1 MNDRRSLIWSSLTAT
16 LLLSSGCA
24 TVKTD
29 RSGTIA
35 DLDYYELKRS
45 EQPLIV
51 TSEDVVKRFQSYLEV
66 AGHGDMSI
74 LAANRVATL
83 RLLEQEAAWSGE
95 GFEDNEFAEVDPVQL
110 EKSIAEYQAV
120 FDENPDYAGNDQILY
135 QLAKAHSINQ
145 DSDATVDALALIVEK
160 YPESSYYLDAEFR
173 MGELLY
179 AMSLYPEAEE
189 SFKRLVDYGREGNK
203 YYSSAGY
210 MLGWSLFKQ
219 NRYDDSLVSFARLLD
234 EDYPDQ
240 AAVDAASG
248 AALEIWKDSIYTM
261 AVTFSYRGEW
271 EEIGEFF
278 DGYGK
283 RHYEHMVYD
292 RLADFYYEQKYYQSG
307 ASSLTA
313 FVERYPDSEK
323 APLFA
328 QKIIEKFDLAAYPLL
343 KRKNEADYIGRFGI
357 DSDYWKSHSE
367 AVRDTIRGP
376 LKAYI
381 MDLARFNHG
390 WAQQSK
396 KPEEKAAKFALA
408 GKWYDVYLRS
418 FPDAEDSAEARFLLA
433 EIAYELGDYKKAK
446 DNYEVVAY
454 KFRDHPRAA
463 EAAYATILA
472 FNKYEPVSPED
483 AAEWRKLSAA
493 NSMRFVRE
501 FPEHEERGRVLV
513 STSELFLADKNYDE
527 ALSVSRLAWDI
538 KDELSARY
546 RYGAAL
552 VRGHA
557 SFELGLY
564 EESEKALSEALE
576 YNKIQRGTRKEI
588 RDKIAA
594 AIYKQGEKAKAEG
607 NYEVAVS
614 SWKRLGDVMPGSD
627 NTIIAAY
634 DAAALL
640 LELEKYPEAEE
651 ALQDFQNKYPNH
663 KLSKDIPSKL
673 IFTYEKQEKWG
684 KAAGT
689 LWTIWKTTDDKE
701 EKRIACFQAAEYY
714 QKAGNIRS
722 AIAMYKQYAHSYK
735 EPFDPAVEAH
745 AKLDEIYKEKGEADK
760 RRFWLDKVISLH
772 NKNPAKQSERSTYL
786 ASKAYFELAEFD
798 RENYE
803 SIGLSLPL
811 NKSVPVKN
819 KAMQKA
825 QDGYTQSVELGVL
838 EYTTAST
845 YRIGQLYTQLSQA
858 LMNSERPKGLDE
870 LELEEY
876 QFLLE
881 DQAYPFEEAAI
892 DIHMKNINRTRDGIY
907 DEWIK
912 RSYGVMADL
921 LPTQYRKDERAPN
934 YVSEIR

>member
-1 MNDRRSLIWSSLTAT
+1 MNDRRSLIWSSVAAAVLFT
-16 LLLSSGCA
+16 SGCA
-24 TVKTD
+24 TVTPD
-29 RSGTIA
+29 RKGTIA
-35 DLDYYELKRS
+35 DLDYYELKNP
-45 EQPLIV
+45 QNQLVV
-51 TSEDVVKRFQSYLEV
+51 TSDDVVRKFQAYLEV
-66 AGHGDMSI
+66 AGQDEMAI

-83 RLLEQEAAWSGE
+83 RLVEQEAAWSGE

-110 EKSIAEYQAV
+110 QKSIDEYQAV
-120 FDENPDYAGNDQILY
+120 LKENPDYAGNDQILY
-135 QLAKAHSINQ
+135 QLAKAYSIAQ
-145 DSDATVDALALIVEK
+145 QPEDTADALAQIVEK
-160 YPESSYYLDAEFR
+160 YPDSEYYLDAEFR
-173 MGELLY
+173 LGELLY
-179 AMSLYPEAEE
+179 AMSQFPEAEE
-189 SFKRLVDYGREGNK
+189 SFKRLVAFGREENK

-219 NRYDDSLVSFARLLD
+219 NRYDDSLLAFARLLD
-234 EDYPDQ
+234 EDYPTPEAIDS
-240 AAVDAASG
+240 AEGSS
-248 AALEIWKDSIYTM
+248 LEILKDSIYTM

-271 EEIGEFF
+271 EEVGEFF
-278 DGYGK
+278 DEYGE
-283 RHYEHMVYD
+283 RHYEHLIYD
-292 RLADFYYEQKYYQSG
+292 RLAEFYYEQKYYQSG
-307 ASSLTA
+307 ASSLLA
-313 FVERYPDSEK
+313 FVDRYPNGDRAPQFLQKVVEK
-323 APLFA
+323 Y
-328 QKIIEKFDLAAYPLL
+328 DLAAYPIL
-343 KRKNEADYIGRFGI
+343 KRQNEADYIDRFGI
-357 DSDYWKSHSE
+357 DSEYWETHDEK
-367 AVRDTIRGP
+367 VRETIRGP

-390 WAQQSK
+390 WAQKSK
-396 KPEEKAAKFALA
+396 KPEEKTEKFALA

-418 FPDAEDSAEARFLLA
+418 FPEAEDSAEARFLLA

-454 KFRDHPRAA
+454 KFRNHPRSA

-472 FNKYEPVSPED
+472 FNKYKPVSDEE
-483 AAEWRKLSAA
+483 AAEWRKLSAE

-513 STSELFLADKNYDE
+513 STSELFLADKNYEE

-538 KDELSARY
+538 KDELSDRY

-557 SFELGLY
+557 SFELGKFD
-564 EESEKALSEALE
+564 ESEKSLTEALE
-576 YNKIQRGTRKEI
+576 YKNINRKTRREI

-594 AIYKQGEKAKAEG
+594 AIYKQGEQAKAEG
-607 NYEVAVS
+607 NYEVAVN
-614 SWKRLGDVMPGSD
+614 SWKRLGDVMPGST
-627 NTIIAAY
+627 NTIIAEY

-640 LELEKYPEAEE
+640 MELEKYEEAEV
-651 ALQDFQNKYPNH
+651 ALKDFQRKYPNH

-684 KAAGT
+684 KAAGA
-689 LWTIWKTTDDKE
+689 LWTIWKNTKDKE
-701 EKRIACFQAAEYY
+701 EKRIAAFQAAEYY
-714 QKAGNIRS
+714 QKAGNTRS
-722 AIAMYKQYAHSYK
+722 AIAMFKQYAHSYK

-745 AKLDEIYKEKGEADK
+745 AKLDEIYKEQGEHEK

-772 NKNPAKQSERSTYL
+772 RNNPDKQSERSTYL
-786 ASKAYFELAEFD
+786 ASKALYELAEFE

-803 SIGLSLPL
+803 SIRLTLPL
-811 NKSVPVKN
+811 NKSVPVKS
-819 KAMQKA
+819 KAMKNA
-825 QDGYTQSVELGVL
+825 QDKYSKSVELGVL
-838 EYTTAST
+838 EFTTAST
-845 YRIGQLYTQLSQA
+845 FRIGQLYTQLSRA
-858 LMNSERPKGLDE
+858 LLDSERPKGLDE

-892 DIHMKNINRTRDGIY
+892 DIHMKNINRTQDGLY

-921 LPTQYRKDERAPN
+921 LPTQYRRDERALN

>member
-1 MNDRRSLIWSSLTAT
+1 MNDRRSLIWSSVAAAV
-16 LLLSSGCA
+16 LLSSGCA
-24 TVKTD
+24 TVTPD
-29 RSGTIA
+29 RKGTIA
-35 DLDYYELKRS
+35 DLDYYELKHS
-45 EQPLIV
+45 QNQLVV
-51 TSEDVVKRFQSYLEV
+51 TSDDVVRKFQAYLEV
-66 AGHGDMSI
+66 ASPNDMAI

-95 GFEDNEFAEVDPVQL
+95 GFEDNEFAEVDPEQL
-110 EKSIAEYQAV
+110 QKSIDEYQDV
-120 FDENPDYAGNDQILY
+120 LDKNPDYVGNDQILY
-135 QLAKAHSINQ
+135 QLAKAYSIAQQPEDTAN
-145 DSDATVDALALIVEK
+145 VLAQIVEK
-160 YPESSYYLDAEFR
+160 YPDSEYYLDAEFR
-173 MGELLY
+173 LGELLY
-179 AMSLYPEAEE
+179 AMNQYAEAEE

-219 NRYDDSLVSFARLLD
+219 NRYDDTLLSFARLLD

-240 AAVDAASG
+240 AAVDSAEGSAR
-248 AALEIWKDSIYTM
+248 EILKDSIYTM

-271 EEIGEFF
+271 EEVGEFF
-278 DGYGK
+278 DQYGK
-283 RHYEHMVYD
+283 RHYEYMVYD
-292 RLADFYYEQKYYQSG
+292 RLADLYYDQKYYQSG
-307 ASSLTA
+307 ASSLQA
-313 FVERYPDSEK
+313 FVDRYPDGDR
-323 APLFA
+323 APLFL
-328 QKIIEKFDLAAYPLL
+328 QKVVEKFDLAAYPLL
-343 KRKNEADYIGRFGI
+343 KRQNEANYIERFGV
-357 DSDYWKSHSE
+357 DSEYWKTHDE
-367 AVRDTIRGP
+367 PVRDTIRGP

-396 KPEEKAAKFALA
+396 KPEEKTEKFALA

-418 FPDAEDSAEARFLLA
+418 FPDADDSAEARFLLA

-454 KFRDHPRAA
+454 QFRDHPRSA
-463 EAAYATILA
+463 EAAYATVLA
-472 FNKYEPVSPED
+472 FNKYQPVDEQD
-483 AAEWRKLSAA
+483 AKEWRKLSAE
-493 NSMRFVRE
+493 NSMRFVKE

-513 STSELFLADKNYDE
+513 STSELFLADKNYEE

-538 KDELSARY
+538 KEELSDRY

-552 VRGHA
+552 VIGHA
-557 SFELGLY
+557 SFELGQF
-564 EESEKALSEALE
+564 EESEKALVEALE
-576 YNKIQRGTRKEI
+576 YKDINKKTRKEI

-614 SWKRLGDVMPGSD
+614 SWNRLGNVMPGSD

-640 LELEKYPEAEE
+640 MEVEKYAEAEV
-651 ALQDFQNKYPNH
+651 ALKDFQRKYPDH

-673 IFTYEKQEKWG
+673 IFTYEQQEKWG
-684 KAAGT
+684 KAAGA
-689 LWTIWKTTDDKE
+689 LWTIWKTTEDKE
-701 EKRIACFQAAEYY
+701 EKRIAGFQAAEYY
-714 QKAGNIRS
+714 EKAGNMRS
-722 AIAMYKQYAHSYK
+722 AIAMFKQYAHNYK
-735 EPFDPAVEAH
+735 EPFDPAIEAH
-745 AKLDEIYKEKGEADK
+745 AKLDEIYKAQGEDEK

-772 NKNPAKQSERSTYL
+772 RDNPSKQSERSTYL
-786 ASKAYFELAEFD
+786 ASKALFELAEFE

-803 SIGLSLPL
+803 NIRLTLPL
-811 NKSVPVKN
+811 NKSVPVKS
-819 KAMQKA
+819 KAMKNA
-825 QDGYTQSVELGVL
+825 QDKYSESVELGVL
-838 EYTTAST
+838 EFTTAST
-845 YRIGQLYTQLSQA
+845 YRIGQLYTQLSRA
-858 LMNSERPKGLDE
+858 LLDSERPKGLDE

-892 DIHMKNINRTRDGIY
+892 DIHLKNINRTQDGLY

-912 RSYGVMADL
+912 RSYGVMGDL
-921 LPTQYRKDERAPN
+921 LPTQYRRDERALD